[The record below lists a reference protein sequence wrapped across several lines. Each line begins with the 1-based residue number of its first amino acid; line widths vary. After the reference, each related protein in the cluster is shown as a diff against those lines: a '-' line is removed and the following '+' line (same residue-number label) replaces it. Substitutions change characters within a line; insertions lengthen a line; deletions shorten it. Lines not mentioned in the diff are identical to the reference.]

1 MLQGVYMSFL
11 IKFKHQIYCQGYEN
25 TWDTVLV
32 RSAIDFD
39 DACAQLRVKYD
50 NAQYFKN
57 MTV

>member
-1 MLQGVYMSFL
+1 MSFL